1 MKYIGAHVSASGG
14 VENAPINAMQIGA
27 NAFALFVKNQRQWS
41 AKPLTKEN
49 IDKFKENLNLA
60 KISPKH
66 ILPHNSYLINL
77 GHFDAQKRQISI
89 DAFLDEVGRV
99 YDLGLEL
106 INFHPGS
113 HLNEIS
119 VQECLDHI
127 ANSINFI
134 LQNSQK
140 VKLVIENT
148 AGQGSNLGFKFEHL
162 AYLIKKTNDKNRIGV
177 CLDTCHT
184 FAAGYDIKS
193 KENYQKTMAE
203 FDEIVGFRYLSAMHL
218 NDTKFDIG
226 SKKDRHES
234 LGKGFLGVQT
244 FENIMNDDRIDDIP
258 LILETIDDSIWADEI
273 KFLRNLQKENLYE

>member
-14 VENAPINAMQIGA
+14 VENAPLNAMKIGA

-41 AKPLTKEN
+41 AKPLSKEN
-49 IDKFKENLNLA
+49 ISQFKENLRLA
-60 KISPKH
+60 NISPKH
-66 ILPHNSYLINL
+66 VLPHNSYLINL
-77 GHFDAQKRQISI
+77 GHFDDEKRQISI
-89 DAFLDEVGRV
+89 DAFLDEVARIEQ
-99 YDLGLEL
+99 LGLEL

-113 HLNEIS
+113 HLKEIS
-119 VQECLDHI
+119 TEACLDNI

-134 LQNSQK
+134 LENSQN

-162 AYLIKKTNDKNRIGV
+162 AYLINKCNDKSRIGV

-184 FAAGYDIKS
+184 FAAGYDIK
-193 KENYQKTMAE
+193 ENYDKTMKE
-203 FDEIVGFRYLSAMHL
+203 FDDVVGFKYLCAMHL
-218 NDTKFDIG
+218 NDTKFGLG

-234 LGKGFLGVQT
+234 LGKGCLGSKT
-244 FENIMNDDRIDDIP
+244 FENIIKDKRTDEIP

-273 KFLRNLQKENLYE
+273 KFLRNFTN

>member
-14 VENAPINAMQIGA
+14 VENAPLNAMKIGA

-41 AKPLTKEN
+41 AKPLSKEN
-49 IDKFKENLNLA
+49 ISQFKENLRLA
-60 KISPKH
+60 NISPRH
-66 ILPHNSYLINL
+66 VLPHNSYLINL
-77 GHFDAQKRQISI
+77 GHFDDEKRQISI
-89 DAFLDEVGRV
+89 DAFLDEVARV
-99 YDLGLEL
+99 EQLGLEL

-113 HLNEIS
+113 HLKEIS
-119 VQECLDHI
+119 TEACLDNI

-134 LQNSQK
+134 LENSQN

-162 AYLIKKTNDKNRIGV
+162 AYLINKCNDKSRIGV

-184 FAAGYDIKS
+184 FAAGYDIK
-193 KENYQKTMAE
+193 ENYDKTMKE
-203 FDEIVGFRYLSAMHL
+203 FDDIVGFKYLCAMHL
-218 NDTKFDIG
+218 NDTKFGLG

-234 LGKGFLGVQT
+234 LGKGCLGSET
-244 FENIMNDDRIDDIP
+244 FENIIKDKRTDEIP

-273 KFLRNLQKENLYE
+273 KFLRNFTN

>member
-14 VENAPINAMQIGA
+14 VENAPLNAMKIGA

-41 AKPLTKEN
+41 AKPLSKEN
-49 IDKFKENLNLA
+49 IGQFKENLRLA
-60 KISPKH
+60 NISPKH
-66 ILPHNSYLINL
+66 VLPHNSYLINL
-77 GHFDAQKRQISI
+77 GHFDDEKRQISI
-89 DAFLDEVGRV
+89 DAFLDEVARV
-99 YDLGLEL
+99 EQLGLEL

-113 HLNEIS
+113 HLKEIS
-119 VQECLDHI
+119 TEACLDNI

-134 LQNSQK
+134 LENSQN

-162 AYLIKKTNDKNRIGV
+162 AYLINKCNDKSRIGV

-184 FAAGYDIKS
+184 FAAGYDIK
-193 KENYQKTMAE
+193 ENYDKTMKE
-203 FDEIVGFRYLSAMHL
+203 FDDIVGFKYLCAMHL
-218 NDTKFDIG
+218 NDTKFGLG

-234 LGKGFLGVQT
+234 LGKGCLGSKT
-244 FENIMNDDRIDDIP
+244 FENIIKDKRTDEIP

-273 KFLRNLQKENLYE
+273 KFLRNFTN

>member
-14 VENAPINAMQIGA
+14 VENAPLNAMKIGA

-49 IDKFKENLNLA
+49 ISQFKENLRLA
-60 KISPKH
+60 NISPRH
-66 ILPHNSYLINL
+66 VLPHNSYLINL
-77 GHFDAQKRQISI
+77 GHFDDEKRQISI
-89 DAFLDEVGRV
+89 DAFLDEVARV
-99 YDLGLEL
+99 EQLGLEL

-113 HLNEIS
+113 HLKEIS
-119 VQECLDHI
+119 TEACLDNI

-134 LQNSQK
+134 LENSQN

-162 AYLIKKTNDKNRIGV
+162 VYLINKCNDKSRIGV

-184 FAAGYDIKS
+184 FAAGYDIK
-193 KENYQKTMAE
+193 ENYDKTMKE
-203 FDEIVGFRYLSAMHL
+203 FDDIVGFKYLCAMHL
-218 NDTKFDIG
+218 NDTKFGLG

-234 LGKGFLGVQT
+234 LGKGCLGSKT
-244 FENIMNDDRIDDIP
+244 FENIIKDKRTDEIP

-273 KFLRNLQKENLYE
+273 KFLRNFTN